1 MIGQFDAHHL
11 HDVIII
17 RGERERHMAHG
28 SAQVDFDTGMKQET
42 TGRLDYHHVDA
53 KGTCTVTQ
61 VEKGYNLFSN
71 AADKIYWDIA
81 T

>member
-1 MIGQFDAHHL
+1 MIGQFNAHHL

-17 RGERERHMAHG
+17 GSERERHMAHG
-28 SAQVDFDTGMKQET
+28 SAQVDFDTGMEQET

-53 KGTCTVTQ
+53 KGPCIASQ
-61 VEKGYNLFSN
+61 VEQGYNLFST
-71 AADKIYWDIA
+71 ASAQHVGDIV

>member
-11 HDVIII
+11 HHFIII
-17 RGERERHMAHG
+17 GSERERHMAHG
-28 SAQVDFDTGMKQET
+28 SAQVDFDTGMEQET

-53 KGTCTVTQ
+53 KGTCIVTQ

-71 AADKIYWDIA
+71 AADKIFWYIA